1 MPRTAPKQ
9 AQLSMF
15 EALGLEPHTDPAQAP
30 KMPDIDET
38 PLPLITA
45 AKWGFKLQYQDVD
58 GVRYY
63 AAIDWVAGMTGNRDA
78 ARRTYSELKK
88 DIGNELSI
96 STRQLKYDATNGKIY
111 TVDYLTDKGLYRL
124 TQAMR
129 ETKNHPAV
137 GEIKRY
143 LAAAGAFADFARLN
157 PEAAARDLMTAA
169 DKKTYAKLRA
179 QGFSDAEAE
188 QWLDVR
194 AKERASTN
202 TIRSTW
208 QARGASGKDYAVLT
222 NRVTE
227 VATGRTA
234 TEHKRALKVDNS
246 REALSAGENAL
257 IHVVSSISDILHK
270 SRDSRGL
277 AELSADIGDT
287 EAMFNRDEIE
297 RQFSKRRP
305 RLTDGSK

>member
-1 MPRTAPKQ
+1 MPTQDPSQLDMFAGFFDETEPTPKPTKTAPI
-9 AQLSMF
+9 
-15 EALGLEPHTDPAQAP
+15 TD
-30 KMPDIDET
+30 EL

-45 AKWGFKLQYQDVD
+45 AKWNFPLQHQTVD
-58 GVRYY
+58 GVEYY
-63 AAIDWVAGMTGNRDA
+63 AAIDWVGGLTQKPDTARQAYQYQLQTIGDELESSTLQLDYRAG
-78 ARRTYSELKK
+78 
-88 DIGNELSI
+88 
-96 STRQLKYDATNGKIY
+96 NGKTY
-111 TVDYLTDKGLYRL
+111 QVDYLTDKGLYRL

-129 ETKNHPAV
+129 DTKKHPAV

-143 LAAAGAFADFARLN
+143 LAAAGAFVDFARLN
-157 PEAAARDLMTAA
+157 PEAAARNLMSAS

-179 QGFSDAEAE
+179 QGFTDAEAE

-234 TEHKRALKVDNS
+234 TAHKRALRVDVS
-246 REALSAGENAL
+246 RDGLSAGENAL

-270 SRDSRGL
+270 SRDSRGVN
-277 AELSADIGDT
+277 ELSADIGDT